1 MKNYLLIAIGFLF
14 LFISSCSSDEPET
27 PYTGPWEIFY
37 EESYVGLHNNSP
49 EFVEWFNN
57 HTDDFE
63 IAFFR
68 SYNVDATYSDYVEL
82 DDYKHFQMGDICWH
96 EIVQKATEEEIK
108 AKVKEFESFTI
119 IEDYNTKSDLFQAKY
134 QRYEDK

>member
-49 EFVEWFNN
+49 EFVDWFNA
-57 HTDDFE
+57 HTDCFVQAYFSNPNSNMWYD
-63 IAFFR
+63 
-68 SYNVDATYSDYVEL
+68 DYILL
-82 DDYKHFQMGDICWH
+82 DDYKNLCGDICWH
-96 EIVQKATEEEIK
+96 EIVQKATEEEIQT
-108 AKVKEFESFTI
+108 KVKEFESFTI

-134 QRYEDK
+134 QRYED